1 MATFITSPRE
11 CSSCCCVCPAPNGF
25 GPDGN
30 RVCRTYGPARVLSTD
45 EPETPPILCYDV
57 CDFCDNMV
65 PEADMGRHAC
75 DEAQAVLAAIA
86 REFIGHEAGEHTP
99 NSDNEDENAPAV
111 GGTP

>member
-1 MATFITSPRE
+1 MATLITSPRE

-30 RVCRTYGPARVLSTD
+30 RVCLTLGP
-45 EPETPPILCYDV
+45 EPPPEPCYEV

-65 PEADMGRHAC
+65 LETEMGDHKC
-75 DEAQAVLAAIA
+75 VEAQAALAAVA
-86 REFIGHEAGEHTP
+86 RELIREAA
-99 NSDNEDENAPAV
+99 SDAESDSDDERVDPRPAV